1 MTSRN
6 WCFTLNNPEGLVYQ
20 DGEVSWAEGSEI
32 PAKIA
37 FNVGNSK
44 HGFKFLIFQVEVGD
58 SGTPHYQGTS
68 SCLVRLITYI
78 GYVQFGRPFRLS
90 GVRKLLSRAHWIASS
105 GSCDHNVH
113 YCSKP
118 VAECSCHHCAPEG
131 VRLVRPRGADVG
143 PWIHGTPSSAG
154 QRTDL
159 HEVRDDI
166 KSGKRKRDLI
176 DSDKSVEVIAKYP
189 KFVDTVYSLFPP
201 EEPEDF
207 APDVRLLYGPPGCG
221 KTITARAASDLWISP
236 IGHPGW
242 FDGYDRHANALLDDF
257 AGDKSHWT
265 LTDFLRV
272 SDRYVERLPIK
283 GAFTYFRPRT
293 IWITTNI
300 HPYEWWKWEGREV
313 QYLAVRRRITSITAW
328 RSDGTDRTE
337 LSPTGTP
344 ALWDRFWSRF
354 AIDGCSALG
363 DPAELVSTPGD
374 WKRKFDFVFD
384 VPRPG
389 Q

>member
-1 MTSRN
+1 
-6 WCFTLNNPEGLVYQ
+6 
-20 DGEVSWAEGSEI
+20 
-32 PAKIA
+32 
-37 FNVGNSK
+37 
-44 HGFKFLIFQVEVGD
+44 
-58 SGTPHYQGTS
+58 
-68 SCLVRLITYI
+68 VRL
-78 GYVQFGRPFRLS
+78 
-90 GVRKLLSRAHWIASS
+90 
-105 GSCDHNVH
+105 
-113 YCSKP
+113 
-118 VAECSCHHCAPEG
+118 
-131 VRLVRPRGADVG
+131 RGEVG
-143 PWIHGTPSSAG
+143 PWIHGSPSAAG

-201 EEPEDF
+201 AEPEEF
-207 APDVRLLYGPPGCG
+207 TPDVRLLYGPPGCG
-221 KTITARAASDLWISP
+221 KTMEARASSDLWVSP
-236 IGHPGW
+236 IGHAGW
-242 FDGYDRHANALLDDF
+242 FDGYDRHGNALFDDF

-293 IWITTNI
+293 IWITTNV

-313 QYLAVRRRITSITAW
+313 QYLAVRRRITSVVAW

-363 DPAELVSTPGD
+363 DPNILVSTPGD
-374 WKRKFDFVFD
+374 WKRKFDFLFD
-384 VPRPG
+384 EPRPG